1 MTGFYSA
8 WLGKTGSNKPAFG
21 PANRETKSAK
31 VNHWVAIGTKAN
43 SRKLVFF
50 RLPYPNAF

>member
-8 WLGKTGSNKPAFG
+8 WLAKTGSNKPAFG

-31 VNHWVAIGTKAN
+31 VNH
-43 SRKLVFF
+43 
-50 RLPYPNAF
+50 